1 MSFVHLHAH
10 SEYSLLDGLPTPND
24 MAARVADI
32 QQPALAITD
41 HGSMSGVI
49 DFWYAAQRHGVKPII
64 GMEGYITQ
72 GRMTEKDDERFHLLL
87 LAENQTG
94 YQNLVKLSSD
104 AQTKGFYYKPR
115 IDHDYLI
122 AHSEGLITTTGCLAG
137 EIPRAIM
144 RGNLDQAYL
153 LMGFYRDLFGP
164 ERFYVEYQ
172 WHPGIKEMRHVNET
186 LMRMQQ
192 YFGLSAIATNDAH
205 YATPEQAKPHE
216 MLLKIQTGAN
226 GMKMS
231 DNEYYLKTATEME
244 FDFGHIKGALSNT
257 LLIAERCNVDLS
269 FTGYALPQFSTP
281 NGTDSERYLRSLVQR
296 GLSQY
301 SPEYHEQAEYELSVI
316 HRMGFDDYFLIVWD
330 ICNYAKNNNIWWNV
344 RGSGAGSVV
353 AMALGITG
361 VDPIKRGLM
370 FERFL
375 NPDRVNM
382 PDIDLDFPDKW
393 RNDVVEY
400 TKNKYG
406 EDHVAQI
413 ITFAKIGARG
423 AVRDAGRA
431 LGKAQET
438 YDSIARMI
446 PFVPSKPA
454 TIEEVMNPDHELYSA
469 DLVQSYQ
476 DDVTTKEIVDTA
488 RTIEGVIRQSGVHAA
503 GVVISDVPLTERVP
517 LARNSGTKLG
527 GIEHVTQWDMRT
539 IDERGLLKVDFL
551 GLSTLTAMQEA
562 ARLIEQRHGI
572 RYDIDNIPYDN
583 DMVGPEGYTMEKAW
597 KMLADG
603 GVEGVF
609 QVEGAGMRKLMME
622 MKPHE
627 MRHIVAAV
635 ALFRPGPMQ
644 YIPSY
649 IKRMHGE
656 EDITFYL
663 PELKPIL
670 EDTYGIM
677 VFQEQLFQVAI
688 QLAGYSAGDADK
700 LRKAVSKKIPE
711 QMMIH
716 KDKFINGATCDAKT
730 AQKIWDDIEFFGRYG
745 FNRAHATDYAKITCQ
760 TAYLRAHYPI
770 EFFAGTLQSEIE
782 RPQKLAKYV
791 MAAKKAGIAIK
802 TPNVNASNFDF
813 RVIGEEILF
822 GLGAIKNAAA
832 GALKIIIQERENNG
846 EYRNLKDF
854 CSRLNLKRIGARTLT
869 SLIYAGALD
878 NFGKRSQLMASI
890 SNMQNYSK
898 QASGGQLSLF
908 DLGDSDTESILVE
921 HSDDKGLKYW
931 LDNERDHLGAYIS
944 QHPLDKLML
953 DERVQ
958 NWVSDVIGDIDES
971 YDRSNVAIIG
981 TLFNIRIHI
990 TKNKNEMA
998 FASLEDQTNVI
1009 DLVIFPSIY
1018 DHYFEYISEGE
1029 TVGIIGKVQWNDK
1042 YHSIIVNEIVKEIE

>member
-10 SEYSLLDGLPTPND
+10 SEYSLLDGLPTAD
-24 MAARVADI
+24 QMAARVSSI

-49 DFWYAAQRHGVKPII
+49 DFWYAAQRHGIKPII

-87 LAENQTG
+87 LAENQVG
-94 YQNLVKLSSD
+94 YQNLVQLSSD
-104 AQTKGFYYKPR
+104 AQTQGFYYKPR
-115 IDHDYLI
+115 IDHDYLT
-122 AHSEGLITTTGCLAG
+122 AHSSGLITTTGCLAG

-144 RGNLDQAYL
+144 RNNLDQAYL
-153 LMGFYRDLFGP
+153 LMAFYRDLFGP
-164 ERFYVEYQ
+164 EHFYVEYQ

-205 YATPEQAKPHE
+205 YATPEQAKVHE
-216 MLLKIQTGAN
+216 MLLKIQTGSN

-231 DNEYYLKTATEME
+231 DYEYYLKTETEME
-244 FDFGHIKGALSNT
+244 LDFGHIDGALSNT

-269 FTGYALPQFSTP
+269 FSGYALPQFPTP
-281 NGTDSERYLRSLVQR
+281 DSINSQEYLQMLVQR
-296 GLSQY
+296 GLDGY
-301 SPEYHEQAEYELSVI
+301 STEYFEQAEYELGVI

-330 ICNYAKNNNIWWNV
+330 ICKYAESNNIWWNV

-406 EDHVAQI
+406 ADHVAQI

-423 AVRDAGRA
+423 AIRDAGRA
-431 LGKAQET
+431 LNKPPNT
-438 YDSIARMI
+438 YDSIARLV

-454 TIEEVMNPDHELYSA
+454 TLDEVMNPEHELYSA
-469 DLVQSYQ
+469 ELVDSYEK
-476 DDVTTKEIVDTA
+476 DAVTREVVDTA

-503 GVVISDVPLTERVP
+503 GVVICDVPLTERVP

-572 RYDIDNIPYDN
+572 RYDINNIPYDN
-583 DMVGPEGYTMEKAW
+583 DMVGPEGYTMNKAW
-597 KMLADG
+597 DMLADG
-603 GVEGVF
+603 GVDGVF

-622 MKPHE
+622 MKPSE

-656 EDITFYL
+656 EDIKYYL
-663 PELKPIL
+663 PELEPIL
-670 EDTYGIM
+670 KDTYGIM

-711 QMMIH
+711 QMMVH
-716 KDKFINGATCDAKT
+716 KKKFIGGAICDPKI
-730 AQKIWDDIEFFGRYG
+730 AQKIWEDIEFFGRYG

-791 MAAKKAGIAIK
+791 MAAKKAGITIK
-802 TPNVNASNFDF
+802 TPDVNASDFDF
-813 RVIGEEILF
+813 RVIGDEILF
-822 GLGAIKNAAA
+822 GLGAIKNAAS
-832 GALKIIIQERENNG
+832 GALEIIIKERQKHG

-854 CSRLNLKRIGARTLT
+854 CARLNLKRIGARTLT

-878 NFGKRSQLMASI
+878 VFGKRSQLMGSV

-898 QASGGQLSLF
+898 QSGSGQLSLF
-908 DLGDSDTESILVE
+908 DLGNSTTESILVE
-921 HSDDKGLKYW
+921 HVDDPGLKYW

-944 QHPLDKLML
+944 QHPLDTLML
-953 DERVQ
+953 DKRVQ
-958 NWVSDVIGDIDES
+958 NWISDVIADINES
-971 YDRSNVAIIG
+971 YDGSNVAIIG

-990 TKNKNEMA
+990 TKRQNEMA

-1018 DHYFEYISEGE
+1018 DQYFELLSEGE
-1029 TVGIIGKVQWNDK
+1029 TVGIIGRVQWNDK
-1042 YHSIIVNEIVKEIE
+1042 YHSIVVNEIVKEIE